1 MATPDNQIA
10 DNQAP
15 DNQTEGQPGIALAAL
30 SGSCPKCGA
39 RTLFDGLAN
48 FAPRCRACGL
58 DFSQFNV
65 GDGPAAFLTLIIG
78 AVIVILALVVD
89 SAFQPP
95 MWVHALLWIPL
106 TAALVI
112 GGLRGCKAW
121 LLIAEYR
128 RSAGEG
134 HIRK

>member
-1 MATPDNQIA
+1 MANLPSD
-10 DNQAP
+10 
-15 DNQTEGQPGIALAAL
+15 TEGQPGIALAAL

-39 RTLFDGLAN
+39 RTLFDGMIN
-48 FAPRCRACGL
+48 FAPKCRACGL

-95 MWVHALLWIPL
+95 IWVHALLWIPL
-106 TAALVI
+106 TALLVI

-121 LLIAEYR
+121 LLISEYR

-134 HIRK
+134 QIKK

>member
-1 MATPDNQIA
+1 MANLPSD
-10 DNQAP
+10 
-15 DNQTEGQPGIALAAL
+15 TEGQPGESQQTWALAAL

-39 RTLFDGLAN
+39 RTLFDGVIN
-48 FAPRCRACGL
+48 FAPKCRACGL
-58 DFSQFNV
+58 DFLHFNV

-95 MWVHALLWIPL
+95 IWVHALLWIPL
-106 TAALVI
+106 TALLVV

-121 LLIAEYR
+121 LLISEYR
-128 RSAGEG
+128 RNAGEG
-134 HIRK
+134 QVKK

>member
-1 MATPDNQIA
+1 MANLPSD
-10 DNQAP
+10 
-15 DNQTEGQPGIALAAL
+15 TEGQPGIALAAL

-39 RTLFDGLAN
+39 RTLFDGMIN
-48 FAPRCRACGL
+48 FAPKCRACGL

-95 MWVHALLWIPL
+95 IWVHALLWIPL
-106 TAALVI
+106 TALLVV

-121 LLIAEYR
+121 LLISEYR
-128 RSAGEG
+128 RNAGEG
-134 HIRK
+134 QVKK